1 MSLERLLA
9 GDLAGWLADP
19 PPAFWLF
26 VHVPKTA
33 GSSLTA
39 ELSQEL
45 TPYVSLHIDHLDR
58 SRPGP
63 VRFDAVVERFLAA
76 QPARPPR
83 FASGHIL
90 WRHASRIA
98 SERAGTALLTLLR
111 DPVARHVS
119 DYLYQRSAQHP
130 LWREFQS
137 KVPDFA
143 AFLEL
148 PGPRNRAARH
158 LLPEAMIRAG
168 DPAAAIAHV
177 RRHFAFVGVQ
187 EQYALAVRL
196 LTARLGTAR
205 APTARKRVNEEAAAE
220 RAATLAALQDP
231 ALRARLLADNAMDVA
246 LHRHFAAAWDRAAP
260 ALEAALAMQELPS
273 GGA

>member
-9 GDLAGWLADP
+9 GDLDAWLAAP

-33 GSSLTA
+33 GSSLAA
-39 ELSQEL
+39 ELSREL
-45 TPYVSLHIDHLDR
+45 APYVSLHIDHLDR

-63 VRFDAVVERFLAA
+63 MRFDAVVERFLAA
-76 QPARPPR
+76 QPPR

-90 WRHASRIA
+90 WRHASRIVA
-98 SERAGTALLTLLR
+98 ERPGTAMLTLLR

-130 LWREFQS
+130 LWREFQAR
-137 KVPDFA
+137 VPNFA
-143 AFLEL
+143 AFLDL

-168 DPAAAIAHV
+168 DLAAAIAHV

-187 EQYALAVRL
+187 ERYALAVRL

-205 APTARKRVNEEAAAE
+205 APTQRKRVNDEAAEE
-220 RAATLAALQDP
+220 RAATLAALEDP

-246 LHRHFAAAWDRAAP
+246 LYRHFAAAWDDAAP
-260 ALEAALAMQELPS
+260 ALEAALAIRGVT
-273 GGA
+273 GGDA